1 MPRGPVRFDRQQW
14 LTRAIL
20 TRDAPLRAYVRRFI
34 EQPSD
39 VADAVRENC
48 ARVLSLS
55 DEALDAIR
63 IPLAFL
69 FTVARNVA
77 AV

>member
-1 MPRGPVRFDRQQW
+1 
-14 LTRAIL
+14 
-20 TRDAPLRAYVRRFI
+20 LRAYVRRFI
-34 EQPSD
+34 QQPSD
-39 VADAVRENC
+39 VADAVRETC

-63 IPLAFL
+63 FPLALL
-69 FTVARNVA
+69 FTAARNVA